1 MNSTRKM
8 APSKKGEKQ
17 LATLKNAV
25 AQALDRK
32 RRLGQYAVIWKDG
45 KPVMVGEDVP
55 QGVDNESTSDKTH
68 YPLLP

>member
-1 MNSTRKM
+1 MNGTRKTG
-8 APSKKGEKQ
+8 PSKKGEKQ

-55 QGVDNESTSDKTH
+55 QGGDEECIPGTE
-68 YPLLP
+68 